1 MFLGNEKFISKSV
14 SDCCKVFI
22 NNVRYPRT
30 FLNNFVAIIKI
41 LYCRYDLKVF
51 FFRRWKST
59 LIPCQDFFM
68 LTIYFYFEWWSFHS
82 WSLER
87 LFSDSTGLFSKTNL
101 IAITSLFRETKVTQ
115 AYTSI
120 TNSWSLF
127 LRYFLCD
134 TVMEGV
140 LVSKSPIS
148 EQIRHSWRGYLKDV
162 EGT

>member
-41 LYCRYDLKVF
+41 LYCRYDLKIF
-51 FFRRWKST
+51 FFRWWKST

-87 LFSDSTGLFSKTNL
+87 LFPV
-101 IAITSLFRETKVTQ
+101 AITSLFRETKVTQ

-148 EQIRHSWRGYLKDV
+148 EQIRHRRGYLKDV
-162 EGT
+162 EGI